1 MQRRN
6 LDDLS
11 AFLIVAREGSSTK
24 AAAKLGVSLHH
35 QGA

>member
-11 AFLIVAREGSSTK
+11 ALLIVAREGSSTK
-24 AAAKLGVSLHH
+24 AAAKLGVS
-35 QGA
+35 

>member
-11 AFLIVAREGSSTK
+11 GFLIVAREGSSTK
-24 AAAKLGVSLHH
+24 AADKLGVS
-35 QGA
+35 